1 MRVFVTGATGFVGS
15 AVVREL
21 IDAGHQVLG
30 LARSD
35 ASAQSLTAAGA
46 QVHRGDLADLGSL
59 RKGAA
64 AADGVIH
71 TGFNHDFSKF
81 VESCEMDRRAIEA
94 LGSALQGSNR
104 PLIVTSGLGLLAKD
118 RTATEEDTPPPPD
131 PKTYPRASEAA
142 AAVLLKRGVRVSVVR
157 LAPSV
162 HGEGDH
168 GFVPLLIHLAREKGV
183 SAYAGEGINRWPGVQ
198 RLDAAH
204 LFRLALERG
213 SAGAR
218 YHGVA
223 EEGVPFKEIAS
234 VIGRRLNVPA
244 VGLSVEEAAKHF
256 GWFHNFAA
264 MDLPTSSQRTRELL
278 GWQPKQP
285 GLIADLDRTPYF
297 EEPKQHRAAS

>member
-81 VESCEMDRRAIEA
+81 VENCEMDRRAIET

-168 GFVPLLIHLAREKGV
+168 ASFRSSFILRARKASPHTRAKGSTAGLEYSGLMLLIFSGLHWRE
-183 SAYAGEGINRWPGVQ
+183 AQ
-198 RLDAAH
+198 RERDIT
-204 LFRLALERG
+204 ALPRKACR
-213 SAGAR
+213 SKR
-218 YHGVA
+218 
-223 EEGVPFKEIAS
+223 S
-234 VIGRRLNVPA
+234 PA
-244 VGLSVEEAAKHF
+244 
-256 GWFHNFAA
+256 
-264 MDLPTSSQRTRELL
+264 
-278 GWQPKQP
+278 
-285 GLIADLDRTPYF
+285 
-297 EEPKQHRAAS
+297 